1 MSDLGRVLMA
11 VGAGVAVLGAAL
23 WALGR
28 AGFKGLPGDL
38 RWEGERVR
46 VYFPLVSCLALSLLA
61 TGLMWL
67 WRWMQKK

>member
-28 AGFKGLPGDL
+28 TGFKGLPGDL